1 MHKVFCFVDDQQGR
15 DVELLLPLVY
25 YAEKYLD
32 CKVEFRFVW
41 DIFAIYREL
50 PDLVLLA
57 NTVGSQWL
65 FEISKYAHEQN
76 IPVFALISEG
86 NFRTNGTFDYWGY
99 NTDHVFYQEYVCL
112 WSART
117 RDFFREKLPDEA
129 PKMVL
134 TGATG
139 FDRYKIY
146 KFPAKDEFL
155 QRKGLSRFKKV
166 VGYAGWAFGKL
177 YSEIGRQELH
187 YFLQDKPDWEAWTI
201 SQRDAVESIL
211 RQLIGNNPDILFL
224 FKVHPNETHPHIT
237 TESPNEMIRL
247 REYPNVLY
255 LKNEEPIHDLISAS
269 DIWMGFE
276 TTTSIEAWM
285 LGKETLLINPD
296 PDFNRDNACDGSV
309 IAQSYEDVQ
318 SCIDEFY
325 QHGAISRFH
334 SEKKKASRANVVKE
348 TIGFDDGL
356 NHFRAAGYLDEVL
369 KQSPAKTKKRVFRM
383 RYFLRSLKLH
393 IGNLFYN
400 RWLFLNLPKFNKTV
414 WAFDRWK
421 LKNIPLLKERYYP
434 FLDVFYK
441 KNEDKHYL

>member
-166 VGYAGWAFGKL
+166 VG
-177 YSEIGRQELH
+177 
-187 YFLQDKPDWEAWTI
+187 
-201 SQRDAVESIL
+201 
-211 RQLIGNNPDILFL
+211 
-224 FKVHPNETHPHIT
+224 
-237 TESPNEMIRL
+237 
-247 REYPNVLY
+247 
-255 LKNEEPIHDLISAS
+255 
-269 DIWMGFE
+269 
-276 TTTSIEAWM
+276 
-285 LGKETLLINPD
+285 
-296 PDFNRDNACDGSV
+296 
-309 IAQSYEDVQ
+309 
-318 SCIDEFY
+318 
-325 QHGAISRFH
+325 
-334 SEKKKASRANVVKE
+334 
-348 TIGFDDGL
+348 
-356 NHFRAAGYLDEVL
+356 
-369 KQSPAKTKKRVFRM
+369 
-383 RYFLRSLKLH
+383 
-393 IGNLFYN
+393 
-400 RWLFLNLPKFNKTV
+400 
-414 WAFDRWK
+414 
-421 LKNIPLLKERYYP
+421 
-434 FLDVFYK
+434 
-441 KNEDKHYL
+441 